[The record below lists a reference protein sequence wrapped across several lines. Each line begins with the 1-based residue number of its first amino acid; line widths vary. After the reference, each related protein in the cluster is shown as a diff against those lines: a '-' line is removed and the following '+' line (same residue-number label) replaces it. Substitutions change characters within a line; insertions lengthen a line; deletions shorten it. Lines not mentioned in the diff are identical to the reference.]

1 MHSSESTDDKYP
13 MMPRYITSQQLC
25 SPAQFYEQVGPN
37 LADCIIAQ
45 STFVAEI
52 LIHLTASG

>member
-1 MHSSESTDDKYP
+1 MI
-13 MMPRYITSQQLC
+13 PRCITSKQVC
-25 SPAQFYEQVGPN
+25 SPVQIYEQVGPN